1 MKKAILQ
8 RFLLVLLIALLICC
22 GISCLIISN
31 TFYKNTIQQM
41 LYSLK
46 LIDYSLDYSGDLQAQ
61 TEVLNP
67 ITMTNDTR
75 ITILDFDGNVCADS
89 SVYDTEHL
97 ENHLDRTEI
106 EEALQK
112 GYGSSHRNSSTLDTQ
127 MLYVSYRS
135 EKSDYIIRL
144 AIPFGGVWEYIS
156 LVLPGLLVSCIAAFF
171 ISLFFASRFAKTI
184 TEPLDE
190 ISNELLK
197 IEDNRQDF
205 RFSEYQY
212 DELNQI
218 VITTAKLSDRIQK
231 TMDKLR
237 LERNK
242 IDYILCNMTE
252 GFLLLDEQQNVLT
265 INYSARKI
273 LDCPMV
279 EQGLHLTRYTQK
291 APLLE
296 AADKANNDN
305 RSLSFDLK
313 LGNGIYAV
321 HVTTI
326 QKLVFSDSYSGI
338 AILLVDVTSDRSA
351 QQMRQ
356 EFFSN
361 VSHELKTPI
370 TSIQGFAELLESGM
384 VTDEATKKEF
394 LSRIK
399 KETRSMT
406 NLIDDILMISK
417 LESKQHEVAFAPL
430 RIKPLIED
438 IISSLSSVAQLQGIS
453 MTLDCE
459 DITYYANAQQIHQ
472 LVNNLM
478 SNAVK
483 YNRENGRVQVTVKQ
497 EANNLLIAVADTGI
511 GIPKASQGRVFERF
525 YRVDKGRSKKM
536 GGTGLGLSIVKHI
549 VQFYNGS
556 ISLESQ
562 VNVGTTI
569 TVRLP
574 NKETDR
580 KSVV

>member
-89 SVYDTEHL
+89 SVHDAVHL

-574 NKETDR
+574 NKETQA
-580 KSVV
+580 

>member
-511 GIPKASQGRVFERF
+511 GLPKASQGRVFERF

-574 NKETDR
+574 NKETQA
-580 KSVV
+580 

>member
-89 SVYDTEHL
+89 SVHDAAHL

-205 RFSEYQY
+205 HFSEYQY

-574 NKETDR
+574 IKEAQA
-580 KSVV
+580 

>member
-89 SVYDTEHL
+89 SVHDAAHF

-205 RFSEYQY
+205 HFSEYQY

-370 TSIQGFAELLESGM
+370 TSIQGFAELLESNM

-574 NKETDR
+574 IKEAQA
-580 KSVV
+580 

>member
-89 SVYDTEHL
+89 SVHDAAHL

-370 TSIQGFAELLESGM
+370 TSIQGFAELLESDM

-511 GIPKASQGRVFERF
+511 GIPKASQGRIFERF

-574 NKETDR
+574 IKEAQA
-580 KSVV
+580 

>member
-1 MKKAILQ
+1 
-8 RFLLVLLIALLICC
+8 
-22 GISCLIISN
+22 
-31 TFYKNTIQQM
+31 
-41 LYSLK
+41 
-46 LIDYSLDYSGDLQAQ
+46 
-61 TEVLNP
+61 
-67 ITMTNDTR
+67 
-75 ITILDFDGNVCADS
+75 
-89 SVYDTEHL
+89 
-97 ENHLDRTEI
+97 
-106 EEALQK
+106 
-112 GYGSSHRNSSTLDTQ
+112 
-127 MLYVSYRS
+127 
-135 EKSDYIIRL
+135 
-144 AIPFGGVWEYIS
+144 
-156 LVLPGLLVSCIAAFF
+156 
-171 ISLFFASRFAKTI
+171 
-184 TEPLDE
+184 
-190 ISNELLK
+190 
-197 IEDNRQDF
+197 
-205 RFSEYQY
+205 
-212 DELNQI
+212 
-218 VITTAKLSDRIQK
+218 
-231 TMDKLR
+231 
-237 LERNK
+237 
-242 IDYILCNMTE
+242 
-252 GFLLLDEQQNVLT
+252 
-265 INYSARKI
+265 
-273 LDCPMV
+273 
-279 EQGLHLTRYTQK
+279 
-291 APLLE
+291 
-296 AADKANNDN
+296 
-305 RSLSFDLK
+305 
-313 LGNGIYAV
+313 
-321 HVTTI
+321 
-326 QKLVFSDSYSGI
+326 
-338 AILLVDVTSDRSA
+338 
-351 QQMRQ
+351 
-356 EFFSN
+356 
-361 VSHELKTPI
+361 
-370 TSIQGFAELLESGM
+370 M

-574 NKETDR
+574 NKETQA
-580 KSVV
+580 

>member
-89 SVYDTEHL
+89 SVHDAAHL

-205 RFSEYQY
+205 HFSEYQY

-370 TSIQGFAELLESGM
+370 TSIQGFAELLESNM

-569 TVRLP
+569 IVRLP
-574 NKETDR
+574 IKEAQA
-580 KSVV
+580 

>member
-1 MKKAILQ
+1 LKKAILQ

-370 TSIQGFAELLESGM
+370 TSIQGFAELLESDM

-430 RIKPLIED
+430 RIKLLIED

-511 GIPKASQGRVFERF
+511 GIPKASQGRIFERF

-574 NKETDR
+574 IKEAQA
-580 KSVV
+580 

>member
-574 NKETDR
+574 NKETQA
-580 KSVV
+580 

>member
-89 SVYDTEHL
+89 SVHDAAHL

-574 NKETDR
+574 IKEAQA
-580 KSVV
+580 

>member
-89 SVYDTEHL
+89 SVHDAVHL

-574 NKETDR
+574 IKEAQA
-580 KSVV
+580 

>member
-89 SVYDTEHL
+89 SVHDAAHL

-574 NKETDR
+574 NKETQA
-580 KSVV
+580 

>member
-46 LIDYSLDYSGDLQAQ
+46 LIDYSLDYNSDLQAQ

-89 SVYDTEHL
+89 SVHDAVHL

-205 RFSEYQY
+205 HFSEYQY

-417 LESKQHEVAFAPL
+417 LESKQHEVTFAPL
-430 RIKPLIED
+430 RIKPLMED
-438 IISSLSSVAQLQGIS
+438 IVSSLSSVAQLQGIS

-574 NKETDR
+574 IKEAQA
-580 KSVV
+580 

>member
-89 SVYDTEHL
+89 SVHDAAHL

-205 RFSEYQY
+205 HFSEYQY

-370 TSIQGFAELLESGM
+370 TSIQGFAELLESNM

-574 NKETDR
+574 IKEAQA
-580 KSVV
+580 

>member
-22 GISCLIISN
+22 SISCLIISN

-75 ITILDFDGNVCADS
+75 ITILDFDGNVCVDS

-370 TSIQGFAELLESGM
+370 TSIQGFAELLESDM

-511 GIPKASQGRVFERF
+511 GIPKASQGRIFERF

-574 NKETDR
+574 IKEAQA
-580 KSVV
+580 

>member
-89 SVYDTEHL
+89 SVHDAAHL

-338 AILLVDVTSDRSA
+338 AILLVDVTSDRNS

-574 NKETDR
+574 IKEAQA
-580 KSVV
+580 

>member
-370 TSIQGFAELLESGM
+370 TSIQGFAELLESDM

-430 RIKPLIED
+430 RIKLLIED

-511 GIPKASQGRVFERF
+511 GIPKASQGRIFERF

-574 NKETDR
+574 IKEAQA
-580 KSVV
+580 

>member
-89 SVYDTEHL
+89 SVHDAAHL

-205 RFSEYQY
+205 HFSEYQY

-370 TSIQGFAELLESGM
+370 TSIQGFAELLESDM

-574 NKETDR
+574 IKEAQA
-580 KSVV
+580 

>member
-89 SVYDTEHL
+89 SVYDAAHL
-97 ENHLDRTEI
+97 ENHLDRAEI

-112 GYGSSHRNSSTLDTQ
+112 GYGSSHRNSSTLDRQ

-171 ISLFFASRFAKTI
+171 ISLLFVSRFAKTI
-184 TEPLDE
+184 TEPLEE
-190 ISNELLK
+190 ISGELLK
-197 IEDNRQDF
+197 IQDNRHDF
-205 RFSEYQY
+205 HFSEYQY

-218 VITTAKLSDRIQK
+218 VVTTAKLSDRIQK

-296 AADKANNDN
+296 AADKANNDTP
-305 RSLSFDLK
+305 SLLFDLK

-399 KETRSMT
+399 KETLNMT
-406 NLIDDILMISK
+406 NLINDILMISK

-430 RIKPLIED
+430 RIKPLMED
-438 IISSLSSVAQLQGIS
+438 IVSSLSSVAQLQGIF
-453 MTLDCE
+453 MALDCE

-574 NKETDR
+574 IKE
-580 KSVV
+580 VQA